1 VRLSQ
6 HDTAIIL
13 STIKNR
19 IPDAEV
25 FLFGSRADDNRKG
38 GDIDI
43 FLNTSNTVTVSEK
56 MKLLVQLER
65 KGIQRRVDLIIQ
77 TPEKQKPTLYHEVI
91 TKGIRLC

>member
-25 FLFGSRADDNRKG
+25 FLFGSRADNNRKG

-65 KGIQRRVDLIIQ
+65 KGIQRRVDLII
-77 TPEKQKPTLYHEVI
+77 I
-91 TKGIRLC
+91 TKSSPRGFAYVEGCTGKG